1 MLSLQGLMQERC
13 ANTGGG
19 EFCRTVTSNKYFMCA
34 EIKLQTIQN
43 KQHVFT
49 LDSGDIL
56 FWVNFLCF

>member
-1 MLSLQGLMQERC
+1 MQERC

-19 EFCRTVTSNKYFMCA
+19 EFSCTVTS
-34 EIKLQTIQN
+34 KLQTIQN

-56 FWVNFLCF
+56 FWINVLCF

>member
-1 MLSLQGLMQERC
+1 MQERC

-19 EFCRTVTSNKYFMCA
+19 EFSHTVTSNKYFMCA

-49 LDSGDIL
+49 LDSEDML
-56 FWVNFLCF
+56 FWINFPCF